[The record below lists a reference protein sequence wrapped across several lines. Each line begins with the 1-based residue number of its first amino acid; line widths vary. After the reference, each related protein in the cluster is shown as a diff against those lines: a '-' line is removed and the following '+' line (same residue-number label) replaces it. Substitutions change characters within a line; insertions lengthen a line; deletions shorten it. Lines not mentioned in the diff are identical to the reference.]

1 MRSLSDLDRGRSP
14 DLDRGRSSPTALT
27 YLIAVLAVAALTG
40 YADALGVTH
49 NKVVAFWPA
58 AGLDLWLVWRYGW
71 TMVLP
76 IAFGHWVIG
85 FLFLPYDTAV
95 GSLGNAAAA
104 LLGARL
110 LRERLQPGRASGLA
124 NLLWIIGPATHLQ
137 ALVAALIG
145 GVYFAI
151 TLGLSGSA
159 ALDLIVRWAI
169 SDVAGALIVA
179 PLLFSWSIE
188 RLRPTALTL
197 RSPEV
202 LVSLAGTVVLIAVGH
217 LPIPVF
223 SESGKILLLSAPL
236 LLWLAVRPVSFAA
249 MLGMLLT
256 SLVALT
262 MAIQNVF
269 IDLQAILELQLFICI
284 FLASAQLMQ
293 AILARQE
300 ELNDALANHSESLEQ
315 RVRERTREAEDARQ
329 RAEAAD
335 AAKSE
340 FLANTS
346 HEVRT
351 PLNAILGMAEFLSL
365 SNLDAEQRQQ
375 TETIL
380 SAGRSL
386 MSVLNDVIDLSKVEA
401 GKLEI
406 APQVMGTADFCQQ
419 IDSLWRPVAAD
430 KGLTFTLDRAPSV
443 PPVLAFDAHRLLQCT
458 SNLLSNAIKFT
469 AEGSVSVRLSAS
481 SASAVQVRLRVSV
494 QDSGIGMSPA
504 DQAKL
509 FQPFEQLDSS
519 ITRRYGGT
527 GLGLTITRRLA
538 QLMGGDVEVS
548 SDKGRGTTFVITI
561 LAARA
566 SAPEAE
572 EHAPVSIDVAQLR
585 RPLDVLLVE
594 DNPVNRLVAKGHLR
608 QLGWRF
614 VEAENGAL
622 ALEQLAQRT
631 FDLVLCDVHM
641 PVMDGIATTRAI
653 RTSGAPWATVPII
666 ALTAD
671 AMVDDRRKLLDIGMN
686 GYTSKPID
694 RAALL
699 EEIARVLAETEHPA
713 AHASAT
719 DDSLAPRALIPPT
732 H

>member
-1 MRSLSDLDRGRSP
+1 MRGRS
-14 DLDRGRSSPTALT
+14 DFDSGRSSPRLLT
-27 YLIAVLAVAALTG
+27 HLLAVLSVAALTG

-49 NKVVAFWPA
+49 NQVVAFWPA

-71 TMVLP
+71 SMVLP
-76 IAFGHWVIG
+76 ITFGHWIFG
-85 FLFLPYDTAV
+85 YLFLPYDTAV
-95 GSLGNAAAA
+95 GSFGNAIAA

-110 LRERLQPGRASGLA
+110 LRGRLQPGGASGLS

-137 ALVAALIG
+137 ALAAALIG
-145 GVYFAI
+145 GVYFAV
-151 TLGLSGSA
+151 TLGLSGTA

-169 SDVAGALIVA
+169 SDVAGALVVA
-179 PLLFSWSIE
+179 PLLFNWSLQA
-188 RLRPTALTL
+188 LRPTPRTLT
-197 RSPEV
+197 SPEV
-202 LVSLAGTVVLIAVGH
+202 LVSLAGVALLIAIGH
-217 LPIPVF
+217 IPLPVL

-236 LLWLAVRPVSFAA
+236 LFWLAVRPVTFAA

-262 MAIQNVF
+262 MAVQNVF

-284 FLASAQLMQ
+284 FLASAALMQ

-300 ELNDALANHSESLEQ
+300 ELNDALAKHSEELEQ
-315 RVRERTREAEDARQ
+315 RVRERTREAEEARR

-351 PLNAILGMAEFLSL
+351 PLNAILGMAEFLSQSEL
-365 SNLDAEQRQQ
+365 TVQQQQQ

-380 SAGRSL
+380 SAGRNL

-406 APQVMGTADFCQQ
+406 APQVTGTADFCRQ
-419 IDSLWRPVAAD
+419 IESLWRPAAAD
-430 KGLTFTLDRAPSV
+430 KGLTFTLTGADHL
-443 PPVLAFDAHRLLQCT
+443 PPFLSFDAHRLLQCT

-469 AEGSVSVRLSAS
+469 AEGAVSVGLSARR
-481 SASAVQVRLRVSV
+481 ASANEVALQVAV
-494 QDSGIGMSPA
+494 QDSGIGMSPE
-504 DQAKL
+504 DQTKL

-548 SDKGRGTTFVITI
+548 SQKGQGTTFVITI
-561 LAARA
+561 VATPAD
-566 SAPEAE
+566 APAD
-572 EHAPVSIDVAQLR
+572 AGSSSVSIDTAQLAA
-585 RPLDVLLVE
+585 PLDVLLVE
-594 DNPVNRLVAKGHLR
+594 DNPVNRLVAKGHLKR
-608 QLGWRF
+608 FGWRF
-614 VEAENGAL
+614 VEAENGAV
-622 ALEQLAQRT
+622 ALEQLARRH

-641 PVMDGIATTRAI
+641 PVLDGIATTRAI
-653 RTSGAPWATVPII
+653 RASGEPWARVPII

-671 AMVDDRRKLLDIGMN
+671 AMVDDRHKLLNIGMN

-694 RAALL
+694 GTALL
-699 EEIARVLAETEHPA
+699 EEIARVLAENA
-713 AHASAT
+713 ALAPFGDDAPASAAAT
-719 DDSLAPRALIPPT
+719 LST